1 MSKLLFLDLETT
13 GLEEK
18 DRICELALIIEEN
31 GKNRVSTA
39 LCKSPKKISKEAMS
53 LHHITN
59 EMIADAQTC
68 QQSDTYKL
76 LQECNTEGNVLIAH
90 NVNFDLRMLKKEGF
104 ELNMKKVDTL
114 RCVKALIPE
123 CEKFGLQFLRYELN
137 LYKEE
142 TELAAELGVDLC
154 AHRALSDSLHLKL
167 LWKILLQYATVSQL
181 IEISANPVLLDKL
194 PFGKYSGRYI
204 EEIVNLDMGYLHWM
218 LENIDDMDEDL
229 QYSIRHHMKEL
240 G

>member
-1 MSKLLFLDLETT
+1 MSKFVFLDLETT
-13 GLEEK
+13 GIEEK
-18 DRICELALIIEEN
+18 DCICELALILEED

-59 EMIADAQTC
+59 EMIADAQIC

-76 LQECNTEGNVLIAH
+76 LQECNTEDNILISH
-90 NVNFDLRMLKKEGF
+90 NANFNLNMLEKEGF
-104 ELNMKKVDTL
+104 DLSMKRVDTL

-123 CEKFGLQFLRYELN
+123 CEKFSLQFLRYELN
-137 LYKEE
+137 LYKDEAE
-142 TELAAELGVDLC
+142 IAADLGIELC
-154 AHRALSDSLHLKL
+154 AHRALSDSLHLML
-167 LWKILLQYATVSQL
+167 LWKTLLQYATVSQL
-181 IEISANPVLLDKL
+181 IEISAKPVLLEKL

-204 EEIVNLDMGYLHWM
+204 EEIVDIDMGYLHWM

>member
-1 MSKLLFLDLETT
+1 MPKFVFLDLETT

-18 DRICELALIIEEN
+18 DRICELALIFEEN
-31 GKNRVSTA
+31 EKNIVSTA
-39 LCKSPKKISKEAMS
+39 LCKGPQKISKEAMS

-59 EMIADAQTC
+59 EMIVDAQTC

-76 LQECNTEGNVLIAH
+76 LQECNTEDNVLIAH
-90 NVNFDLRMLKKEGF
+90 NVDFDLRMLEKEGF
-104 ELNMKKVDTL
+104 DFNMKKVDTL

-123 CEKFGLQFLRYELN
+123 CEKFNLQFLRYELD

-142 TELAAELGVDLC
+142 TELANELGIKLS
-154 AHRALSDSLHLKL
+154 AHRALSDSLHLML
-167 LWKILLQYATVSQL
+167 LWKTLLQYATVSQL
-181 IEISANPVLLDKL
+181 IEISAKPVLLDKL
-194 PFGKYSGRYI
+194 PFGKYGGRYI
-204 EEIVNLDMGYLHWM
+204 EEIVDLDMGYLYWM

-229 QYSIRHHMKEL
+229 KYSIRYHMKEL

>member
-1 MSKLLFLDLETT
+1 MSKFVFLDLETT
-13 GLEEK
+13 GIEEK
-18 DRICELALIIEEN
+18 DRICELALIFEEN

-39 LCKSPKKISKEAMS
+39 LCKGPKKISKEAMS

-68 QQSDTYKL
+68 QQSDTYKI
-76 LQECNTEGNVLIAH
+76 LQECNTEDHILIAH
-90 NVNFDLRMLKKEGF
+90 NVNFDLRMLEKEGF
-104 ELNMKKVDTL
+104 DLCMQKVDTL
-114 RCVKALIPE
+114 RCIKALIPE
-123 CEKFGLQFLRYELN
+123 CEKFSLQFLRYELD

-142 TELAAELGVDLC
+142 KELASELGIKLC
-154 AHRALSDSLHLKL
+154 AHRALSDCLHLKL
-167 LWKILLQYATVSQL
+167 LWKTLLQYATVSQL
-181 IEISANPVLLDKL
+181 IEISAQPVLLDKL
-194 PFGKYSGRYI
+194 SFGKYSGRYI
-204 EEIVNLDMGYLHWM
+204 EEIVGLDMGYLHWM